1 MIINLIVNQII
12 RYWSFC
18 SDYDISLVDCRLF
31 IFFRAIVP
39 WAAIP
44 HFYSVFFSIPV
55 IRLTRRPIVVL
66 PWFAIRPFPVI
77 AAGAVLLTNWCL
89 WSGFSLASK
98 PAAILCQRK
107 DISIFYIILHWCN
120 MSTPLSSKLI
130 MFFPIQRLRVVFA
143 LWMF

>member
-1 MIINLIVNQII
+1 MCI
-12 RYWSFC
+12 RSLDNDHFVVTKTFRLKTA
-18 SDYDISLVDCRLF
+18 DYL
-31 IFFRAIVP
+31 
-39 WAAIP
+39 
-44 HFYSVFFSIPV
+44 FFSWLSFHEPQFHISTIPV
-55 IRLTRRPIVVL
+55 IRHTRHTIVVFQ
-66 PWFAIRPFPVI
+66 WFAIRPFPVI

-130 MFFPIQRLRVVFA
+130 MFFPTQRLRVVFV